1 MQLMERVQ
9 GSEFLGREFL
19 VWLWFKGE
27 VDEGRFDLGELGY
40 VELWFDRKIVLQSE
54 TDEGTEKIACSGD
67 NPHLKEARFALTKNK
82 QIIEAMLK
90 LMIGDHEWSFVLD
103 STWMNFKSFKTPKV
117 MMDKDE
123 DPEGLFYEK
132 FFLLEKAVNAMDA
145 IFSLFVKLRTS
156 PEWEKEE
163 LPALQKWINEG
174 K

>member
-1 MQLMERVQ
+1 MQLMERVK

-27 VDEGRFDLGELGY
+27 VDEGRFDLGEAGP

-67 NPHLKEARFALTKNK
+67 NPHLKEARFALTENK
-82 QIIEAMLK
+82 HITEAMLK
-90 LMIGDHEWSFVLD
+90 MMIGDNEWSFVLD
-103 STWMNFKSFKTPKV
+103 STWLNFKSFKTPKV

-123 DPEGLFYEK
+123 DPDGIFYEK
-132 FFLLEKAVNAMDA
+132 FFLIEQAVNAMDA
-145 IFSLFVKLRTS
+145 IFGIFVKLRTS
-156 PEWEKEE
+156 PQWETEE
-163 LPALQKWINEG
+163 RPALHKWINEG